1 MRDGE
6 RLLLVHCSRTNQSF
20 VNGAP
25 VTERAPLRDGDQ
37 IQLAD
42 RVVLRLEAP
51 ALRSDGT
58 FAPGGL
64 REAMEARV
72 ALEDRIALQFV
83 RDGSFLDVDVV
94 DSYQLKAAEERPER
108 VVVSFERFRALVEG
122 VVEAHGGQVLNSNG
136 DEVMA
141 FFDGADAALGG
152 ARAILARLPE
162 WNRAENRLANDFQ
175 VRIGIHTGRSAVDLE
190 RGVAYSPVL
199 DGAGHLQK
207 AAPVGGLLLSKAT
220 YDALGERAGLAPW
233 GVATKDGIEALRP
246 RGRNGVTALHYRS
259 AAELVRALRAREL
272 SAAELLEHFAA
283 RLERV
288 NPALNA
294 VVATNFEAA
303 RAQAR
308 AADAALARG
317 DAGGALLGLPL
328 TVKDAIEVTGMPTAC
343 GVPALAKHFAE
354 RSADSV
360 RSASRR
366 RAP

>member
-1 MRDGE
+1 MRWLRRLRSFTRAGEPEAASLYSQGTSPTEAVTLGTRGSSLVRQPFGYLTVVEGPPRLLSRRFALRDAEVSIGRTESCYVAVPDQRVSRLHAKVVRDGE

-25 VTERAPLRDGDQ
+25 VLERAPLRDGDQ

-58 FAPGGL
+58 FALGGL

-141 FFDGADAALGG
+141 FFDAADAALRG
-152 ARAILARLPE
+152 ARAMLERLPE
-162 WNRAENRLANDFQ
+162 WNRVENRLANDFQ

-207 AAPVGGLLLSKAT
+207 AAPVGGLLLSRAT
-220 YDALGERAGLAPW
+220 FDALGERAGLVPR
-233 GVATKDGIEALRP
+233 GVATKDGIEVFGL
-246 RGRNGVTALHYRS
+246 T
-259 AAELVRALRAREL
+259 
-272 SAAELLEHFAA
+272 
-283 RLERV
+283 
-288 NPALNA
+288 
-294 VVATNFEAA
+294 
-303 RAQAR
+303 
-308 AADAALARG
+308 G
-317 DAGGALLGLPL
+317 DP
-328 TVKDAIEVTGMPTAC
+328 P
-343 GVPALAKHFAE
+343 
-354 RSADSV
+354 
-360 RSASRR
+360 
-366 RAP
+366 

>member
-1 MRDGE
+1 MRWLRRLRSFTRDREAEAHSLYSGSTSATEAVTLATLGRGSSLVRPAFGYLTVVDGPPRLLTRRFALRDVEVSIGRTEACYVAIPDQRVSRLHAKVVQDDE

-25 VTERAPLRDGDQ
+25 VADRAPLRHGDQ

-51 ALRSDGT
+51 ELRSDGT

-94 DSYQLKAAEERPER
+94 ESYQLKAEEERPER

-122 VVEAHGGQVLNSNG
+122 AVEAHGGQVLNSNG

-141 FFDGADAALGG
+141 FFDAADAALAGG
-152 ARAILARLPE
+152 RAILGRLPE
-162 WNRAENRLANDFQ
+162 WNRLENRLANDFQ

-207 AAPVGGLLLSKAT
+207 AAPVGGLLVSKAT
-220 YDALGERAGLAPW
+220 YEALAERAGLVPR
-233 GVATKDGIEALRP
+233 GVVTKDGIEA
-246 RGRNGVTALHYRS
+246 
-259 AAELVRALRAREL
+259 
-272 SAAELLEHFAA
+272 F
-283 RLERV
+283 
-288 NPALNA
+288 
-294 VVATNFEAA
+294 
-303 RAQAR
+303 
-308 AADAALARG
+308 ALAAVLAG
-317 DAGGALLGLPL
+317 DA
-328 TVKDAIEVTGMPTAC
+328 E
-343 GVPALAKHFAE
+343 
-354 RSADSV
+354 
-360 RSASRR
+360 
-366 RAP
+366 

>member
-1 MRDGE
+1 MRWLRRLRSFTRAGEPEAASLYSQGTSPTEAVTLGTRGSSLVRQPFGYLTVVEGPPRLLSRRFALRDAEVSIGRTESCYVAVPDQRVSRLHAKVVRDGE

-25 VTERAPLRDGDQ
+25 VLERAPLRDGDQ

-58 FAPGGL
+58 FALGGL

-141 FFDGADAALGG
+141 FFDAADAALRG
-152 ARAILARLPE
+152 ARAMLERLPE
-162 WNRAENRLANDFQ
+162 WNRVENRLANDFQ
-175 VRIGIHTGRSAVDLE
+175 VRIGIHPGRAAVDLE

-207 AAPVGGLLLSKAT
+207 AAPVGGLLLSRAT
-220 YDALGERAGLAPW
+220 FDALGERAGLVPR
-233 GVATKDGIEALRP
+233 GVATKDGIEVFGL
-246 RGRNGVTALHYRS
+246 T
-259 AAELVRALRAREL
+259 
-272 SAAELLEHFAA
+272 
-283 RLERV
+283 
-288 NPALNA
+288 
-294 VVATNFEAA
+294 
-303 RAQAR
+303 
-308 AADAALARG
+308 G
-317 DAGGALLGLPL
+317 DP
-328 TVKDAIEVTGMPTAC
+328 P
-343 GVPALAKHFAE
+343 
-354 RSADSV
+354 
-360 RSASRR
+360 
-366 RAP
+366 

>member
-1 MRDGE
+1 MRWLRRLRSFATGGEPEAASLYSRGTSPTEAVTEGGFGRGSSLVRQPFGYLTVVEGPPRLLSRRFALRDAEISIGRTESCYVAVPDQRVSRLHAKVVRDGE

-25 VTERAPLRDGDQ
+25 VPERAPLRDGDQ

-122 VVEAHGGQVLNSNG
+122 VVEEHSGQVLNSNG

-141 FFDGADAALGG
+141 FFEAADAALRG
-152 ARAILARLPE
+152 ARAMLARLPE
-162 WNRAENRLANDFQ
+162 WNRVENRLANDFQ

-207 AAPVGGLLLSKAT
+207 AAPVGGVLLSKAT
-220 YDALGERAGLAPW
+220 FDALAERAGLVPR
-233 GVATKDGIEALRP
+233 GVATKDGIEVFGL
-246 RGRNGVTALHYRS
+246 
-259 AAELVRALRAREL
+259 AEE
-272 SAAELLEHFAA
+272 
-283 RLERV
+283 
-288 NPALNA
+288 PA
-294 VVATNFEAA
+294 
-303 RAQAR
+303 
-308 AADAALARG
+308 
-317 DAGGALLGLPL
+317 
-328 TVKDAIEVTGMPTAC
+328 
-343 GVPALAKHFAE
+343 
-354 RSADSV
+354 
-360 RSASRR
+360 
-366 RAP
+366 

>member
-1 MRDGE
+1 MRWLRRLRSFTRAGEPEAASLYSRGTSPTEAVTEGGFGRGSSLVRPPFGYLTVVEGPPRLLSRRFALRDAEVSIGRTESCYVAVPDQRVSRLHAKVVRDGE

-25 VTERAPLRDGDQ
+25 VTERAPIRDGDQ

-51 ALRSDGT
+51 VLRSDGS

-122 VVEAHGGQVLNSNG
+122 VVEEHGGQVLNSNG

-141 FFDGADAALGG
+141 FFEAADAALRG
-152 ARAILARLPE
+152 ARAMLARLPE

-207 AAPVGGLLLSKAT
+207 AAPVDGVLLSKAT
-220 YDALGERAGLAPW
+220 FDALAERTGLVPR
-233 GVATKDGIEALRP
+233 GVATKDGIEVFGLAEE
-246 RGRNGVTALHYRS
+246 S
-259 AAELVRALRAREL
+259 A
-272 SAAELLEHFAA
+272 
-283 RLERV
+283 
-288 NPALNA
+288 
-294 VVATNFEAA
+294 
-303 RAQAR
+303 
-308 AADAALARG
+308 
-317 DAGGALLGLPL
+317 
-328 TVKDAIEVTGMPTAC
+328 
-343 GVPALAKHFAE
+343 
-354 RSADSV
+354 
-360 RSASRR
+360 
-366 RAP
+366 